1 MQPLLPSC
9 IFDFSLDK
17 AYRSRLDIALE
28 TNLPPD
34 TETLKLL
41 IERHLRFIPFENLS
55 FHGCVKHP
63 TESKIPTTLAALAEK
78 ILYRRRGGCCF
89 ELNGLLAHYLLE
101 LGYPVVRLVPCW
113 VYAGP
118 ERGHGRG
125 RSAKFRTRQTH
136 NFILVRTAGGD
147 GHTFLADVGLGE
159 PPLHP
164 LYYSLD
170 MLWKEQETP
179 EGMRSRIVKEKHEW
193 RDGNG
198 KLRRC
203 VRLEWWRPCE
213 CRRVQHKCKPVA
225 TATKILSDKGSSV
238 SEFEKLRAL
247 ADKARRRANGKPRS
261 AFKVFMSDPRVRDDA
276 EWGLRQQGKQ
286 DSDNT
291 KPLDPSGVR
300 REICTMWSNLS
311 VDDRDLY
318 VNEAKKEFRILKEEA
333 DKAEKKVI
341 EAKAEADRRPVLS
354 CDDTCNG
361 GGGYWEPRLQW
372 DIADA
377 PFDCK
382 KREDSFVID
391 RPLQSFAEACNV
403 VTGVGS
409 TFSQKIVACILTR
422 AAKLTLA
429 GNNLRITCPRF
440 PTSQHGDD
448 SDVRWPSKYTEK
460 VNSTEEA
467 RSILENKF
475 GIPLLET
482 RSLKIEECDSRIW
495 EHL

>member
-1 MQPLLPSC
+1 M
-9 IFDFSLDK
+9 
-17 AYRSRLDIALE
+17 
-28 TNLPPD
+28 
-34 TETLKLL
+34 
-41 IERHLRFIPFENLS
+41 
-55 FHGCVKHP
+55 
-63 TESKIPTTLAALAEK
+63 
-78 ILYRRRGGCCF
+78 
-89 ELNGLLAHYLLE
+89 
-101 LGYPVVRLVPCW
+101 
-113 VYAGP
+113 
-118 ERGHGRG
+118 
-125 RSAKFRTRQTH
+125 
-136 NFILVRTAGGD
+136 
-147 GHTFLADVGLGE
+147 
-159 PPLHP
+159 
-164 LYYSLD
+164 
-170 MLWKEQETP
+170 
-179 EGMRSRIVKEKHEW
+179 
-193 RDGNG
+193 
-198 KLRRC
+198 
-203 VRLEWWRPCE
+203 
-213 CRRVQHKCKPVA
+213 
-225 TATKILSDKGSSV
+225 
-238 SEFEKLRAL
+238 
-247 ADKARRRANGKPRS
+247 
-261 AFKVFMSDPRVRDDA
+261 
-276 EWGLRQQGKQ
+276 
-286 DSDNT
+286 
-291 KPLDPSGVR
+291 
-300 REICTMWSNLS
+300 
-311 VDDRDLY
+311 
-318 VNEAKKEFRILKEEA
+318 KEEA